1 MARIFKITAYMVDA
15 NEDFNA
21 SSIKDEIKNID
32 DIIVKNVEVIEKDIG
47 EWDDD
52 HPLNR
57 FNSPIEECTKYFEV

>member
-1 MARIFKITAYMVDA
+1 MAHIFKITAYMVDA

-21 SSIKDEIKNID
+21 SNIKDEIQNID

-57 FNSPIEECTKYFEV
+57 CNSPIKECTKYFEV